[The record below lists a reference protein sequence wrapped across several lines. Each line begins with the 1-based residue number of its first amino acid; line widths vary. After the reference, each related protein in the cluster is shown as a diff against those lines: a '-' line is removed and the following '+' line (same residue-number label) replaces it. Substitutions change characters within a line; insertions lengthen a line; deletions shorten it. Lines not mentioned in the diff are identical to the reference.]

1 MVRAPTFSTL
11 DPPYIGYAYMPS
23 EVETDVETKRAK
35 MLGELVTEW
44 RRAKGFSR
52 PELLTELSKHGTE
65 LSYSHL
71 QKMEKGERSLA
82 SAGIDIR
89 EGLRKAFGVTRS
101 EWTTK
106 TGLYTPDPSVFDDQV
121 VIQNPNLR
129 HGTRSIPKY
138 DFVGMGPG
146 GRDGRVIG
154 YVDIPDTWSGEYVA
168 FDAMGD
174 SMGPQIPDGTTLI
187 IRLQDQ
193 SDFNE
198 VIVCWTDEDGML
210 CKLLKDVLNDGTHVL
225 TSFNPA
231 YPPIWARNVK
241 IYGILWETRSSW
253 RKNGKKTN
261 GNYS

>member
-1 MVRAPTFSTL
+1 MFPSFHATSPKMYFVGNSEKTAGDRLKEIRRGLKLSARQAERLSDPRVNHSTIGKIENGATLWQNVQLSTIRGLARAYGRTPEQLMNEVNGT
-11 DPPYIGYAYMPS
+11 PY
-23 EVETDVETKRAK
+23 
-35 MLGELVTEW
+35 
-44 RRAKGFSR
+44 
-52 PELLTELSKHGTE
+52 
-65 LSYSHL
+65 
-71 QKMEKGERSLA
+71 
-82 SAGIDIR
+82 
-89 EGLRKAFGVTRS
+89 
-101 EWTTK
+101 
-106 TGLYTPDPSVFDDQV
+106 PDKPNIFTDQV
-121 VIQNPNLR
+121 ALQNPNLR

-174 SMGPQIPDGTTLI
+174 SMGPQIPNGTTLI
-187 IRLQDQ
+187 IRLQDS
-193 SDFNE
+193 SDINE

-210 CKLLKDVLNDGTHVL
+210 CKFLKDILDDGTHVL

-253 RKNGKKTN
+253 RKNGKKMN
-261 GNYS
+261 GSYS